1 MKVELLWDDSNKQA
15 SLIFESVVMTRANIH
30 LTREQLDNTTHNNSQ
45 GDDLGPPHPSARLP
59 RDVSTGI
66 RG

>member
-15 SLIFESVVMTRANIH
+15 SLIFEGVVMTRANIH
-30 LTREQLDNTTHNNSQ
+30 LTREQLDNTTHNNS
-45 GDDLGPPHPSARLP
+45 LGPPHPSARLP